1 MTLLQDLAPIR
12 ELERRRVQEALF
24 ESEKLAATGRLAASI
39 AHEIN
44 NPLEA
49 IKNALYL
56 LVNRIPKSDP
66 NYRFL
71 EVARQETERVSRVLR
86 QLLGFYRP
94 DTSLEATDLN
104 GLIREAVGLLEPDLH
119 RRGCGADPP
128 RP

>member
-1 MTLLQDLAPIR
+1 M
-12 ELERRRVQEALF
+12 QEALF

-71 EVARQETERVSRVLR
+71 EIARQETERVSRVLR
-86 QLLGFYRP
+86 QLLGFYRAGHQP
-94 DTSLEATDLN
+94 
-104 GLIREAVGLLEPDLH
+104 GGH
-119 RRGCGADPP
+119 RPQRA
-128 RP
+128 